1 MRKRTKIKRRSCGLC
16 KPHERGLAN
25 RWKPRQEARLAAA
38 GRELREILQE
48 TVD

>member
-16 KPHERGLAN
+16 KPHKRGLAN
-25 RWKPRQEARLAAA
+25 RWKPRQEARLSAAE
-38 GRELREILQE
+38 RELREILQE